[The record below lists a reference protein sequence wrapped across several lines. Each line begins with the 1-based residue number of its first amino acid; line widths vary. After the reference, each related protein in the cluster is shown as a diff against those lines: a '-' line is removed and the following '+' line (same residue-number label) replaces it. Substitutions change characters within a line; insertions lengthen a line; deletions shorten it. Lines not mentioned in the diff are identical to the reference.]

1 MSVIDDN
8 NHQLETDDK
17 KVNKVIADE
26 KEKLGEY
33 GEKEAS

>member
-1 MSVIDDN
+1 M
-8 NHQLETDDK
+8 ETDDK

-33 GEKEAS
+33 GEKEASWNLVFP